1 MSSESNKTVV
11 RRYYE
16 EVLNAGNLGVLEAIA
31 RPDHVEHDP
40 LPGQGTGIAGF
51 RQRVSMLRE
60 GLSPQFTIEQ
70 LVAEGDTVVVR
81 WTNRGKHVAPFLGIP
96 PTNKSFTIAGIDVHT
111 MKDGKLA
118 EHHHVV
124 DQLSMMQQLGL
135 IPGPGGAG

>member
-1 MSSESNKTVV
+1 MSIESNKAAV

-16 EVLNAGNLGVLEAIA
+16 EVLNRGDIGALEAIA

-51 RQRVSMLRE
+51 RERVAMLRE
-60 GLSPQFTIEQ
+60 GLKPVFTIEQ
-70 LVAEGDTVVVR
+70 MVAEGDTVVVR
-81 WTNRGKHVAPFLGIP
+81 WTNRGRHVAPFLGIP

-111 MKDGKLA
+111 LKDGKLA

-135 IPGPGGAG
+135 LPGAG

>member
-1 MSSESNKTVV
+1 MSNESNKAVV

-16 EVLNAGNLGVLEAIA
+16 EILNRGNVGLLDAIV

-40 LPGQGTGIAGF
+40 LPGQGGGGLAGF
-51 RQRVSMLRE
+51 RKRVEMLCE
-60 GLSPQFTIEQ
+60 GLKPQFTIEQ

-81 WTNRGKHVAPFLGIP
+81 WTNRGQHVAPFLGIP
-96 PTNKSFTIAGIDVHT
+96 ATNKSFTIAGIDVHT
-111 MKDGKLA
+111 LKEGKLA

-135 IPGPGGAG
+135 IPGGG